1 MKGYSQIIEQ
11 HFTVIC
17 FLFSLICCLGV
28 FTSRAAH
35 TDNSIA
41 EEIISLDVTGQP
53 LGEVLEDISEATG
66 YQFIIDESWE
76 EFPINASFKN
86 EPLHKGL
93 KIILRNLNNAVI
105 YGSDHKIKIIIYDA
119 EALSGDPAS
128 HSIEIKPSEETIFQ
142 PRVQSNPSLLPHR
155 KPVSQQN
162 RNDKTDDQSSE
173 EDAESLSESD
183 ETTLAGEKQN
193 ESEPEEDAEENTE
206 DSEPEEKENASEE
219 DDDQTEETESVFKN
233 PENPEDMDSTEKT
246 SSD

>member
-93 KIILRNLNNAVI
+93 KLILRNLNNAVI
-105 YGSDHKIKIIIYDA
+105 YGSDRKIKIIIYDA